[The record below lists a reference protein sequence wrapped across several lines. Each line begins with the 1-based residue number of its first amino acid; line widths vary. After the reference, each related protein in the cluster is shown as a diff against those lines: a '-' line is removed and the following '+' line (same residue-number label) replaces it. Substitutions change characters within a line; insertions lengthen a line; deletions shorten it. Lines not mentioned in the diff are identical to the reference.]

1 MPYSVGEL
9 AVIPMEVTR
18 SEGYST
24 RYLVRSDHRLRR
36 AVSGDA
42 ERCGKSNDSPHRES
56 RRENWQNASP
66 LRNSTTQNAGP
77 QERATATQANS
88 LATPAIR
95 CGCKYRFPACSPK
108 RSDRQWR
115 RATRSPGA
123 SSVWGLGLLFG
134 ISRIAPARG
143 S

>member
-42 ERCGKSNDSPHRES
+42 ERCGKSNDSPPPRES
-56 RRENWQNASP
+56 TRKLAECVSPSELYYAKCRTPGTRDGHTGQFPRDSGDSMWLQIQVSRVFAETLRPPVAAGDEIARR
-66 LRNSTTQNAGP
+66 L
-77 QERATATQANS
+77 
-88 LATPAIR
+88 
-95 CGCKYRFPACSPK
+95 
-108 RSDRQWR
+108 
-115 RATRSPGA
+115 
-123 SSVWGLGLLFG
+123 
-134 ISRIAPARG
+134 
-143 S
+143 